1 MDTQENAIDAQR
13 RFITT
18 VDTLRDEI
26 LSCVK
31 EIGRLKAAF
40 RILDQIIVGGA
51 ATTGTEPEEIQQVV
65 EKFVLL
71 KSQRDD
77 LLNAACEVAE
87 RLRINAHGK
96 ATVTQDKAARLR
108 SILTAA
114 ISTVNPNDP
123 VVL

>member
-31 EIGRLKAAF
+31 EISRLNAAF

-77 LLNAACEVAE
+77 LLNAASEVAE